1 MILYVPEHGRGAHAL
16 SLEHV
21 HVGDVLL
28 HSGAGGAEGTA
39 RVHPI
44 LQSLS

>member
-1 MILYVPEHGRGAHAL
+1 MIFYVPEHGRGAHAL

-28 HSGAGGAEGTA
+28 DSGAGGAEGTA